1 VKTFVAAQV
10 VLAGLVLSACASLS
24 EDGGLPAIQQ
34 AVGSRVNAPL
44 SIASN
49 ESERAAVRAAVRAR
63 LAAPL
68 AQADAV
74 AIAVANNPGLQA
86 AYAELRISEADV
98 VQATR
103 LRNPGITFGRFRQ
116 GDEREIERKVTIDV
130 VGLLTMP
137 WRYDAEKRLYAV
149 AQQRAAGEVVRIAD
163 ETRHAWVEAVA
174 SAEAARYAAQVADA
188 AAASDEI
195 ARQMLRAG
203 NFSKLD
209 QSREQVFH
217 AEAVAHLARARQAAL
232 GARERLTRLMGLSG
246 DELAYK
252 LPERLP
258 DLPAAPRELAD
269 AETIAM
275 AQRLDVQAARAET
288 EGLARSLGLTRA
300 NRFVNVFDLTYE
312 HDTYKNDGPA
322 RTGYEVELS
331 LPIFDWG
338 DARVAKAEAT
348 YMRSFHRTADLAIR
362 ARSQVRESYAAYR
375 TAYDLARHY
384 RDEIVPLRKRISEE
398 NLLRYNGMLISVFEL
413 LADSRD
419 QAQAVE
425 AAIEAVRDYW
435 IADANLET
443 ALTTGTPPASPA
455 MRASPTASPA
465 DSEDH

>member
-1 VKTFVAAQV
+1 MKPFVTAHVA
-10 VLAGLVLSACASLS
+10 LAGLVLSACASLS
-24 EDGGLPAIQQ
+24 TDGGLPAVQQ
-34 AVGSRVNAPL
+34 AVGSRVDAPL
-44 SIASN
+44 SLVSN
-49 ESERAAVRAAVRAR
+49 EAGCDAARSAIRVR
-63 LAAPL
+63 LATPL

-74 AIAVANNPGLQA
+74 AIAIANNPGLQA
-86 AYAELRISEADV
+86 AYAELRISEAEV

-103 LRNPGITFGRFRQ
+103 LRNPGITFGRFRR
-116 GDEREIERKVTIDV
+116 GEEREIERKVTLDV

-137 WRYDAEKRLYAV
+137 WRYDAEKRLYAA

-188 AAASDEI
+188 ASASAEI
-195 ARQMLRAG
+195 AQQMLRAG

-209 QSREQVFH
+209 HSREQVFH
-217 AEAVAHLARARQAAL
+217 AEAIAHLARARQAAV
-232 GARERLTRLMGLSG
+232 GARERLTRLLGLSG
-246 DELAYK
+246 EDLAYK
-252 LPERLP
+252 LPGRLP
-258 DLPAAPRELAD
+258 DLPAAPRELVD
-269 AETIAM
+269 AEATAL

-312 HDTYKNDGPA
+312 HDTSNVEPA

-338 DARVAKAEAT
+338 DARVARAEAT

-362 ARSQVRESYAAYR
+362 ARSQVRESYTAYR

>member
-1 VKTFVAAQV
+1 MKPFVTAHVA
-10 VLAGLVLSACASLS
+10 LAGLVLSACASLS
-24 EDGGLPAIQQ
+24 TDGGLPAVQQ
-34 AVGSRVNAPL
+34 AVGSRVDAPL
-44 SIASN
+44 SLVSN
-49 ESERAAVRAAVRAR
+49 EAGRDAARSAIRAR

-74 AIAVANNPGLQA
+74 AIAIANNPGLQA
-86 AYAELRISEADV
+86 AYAELRISEAEV

-103 LRNPGITFGRFRQ
+103 LRNPGITFGRFRR
-116 GDEREIERKVTIDV
+116 GEEREIERKVTLDV

-137 WRYDAEKRLYAV
+137 WRYDAEKRLYAA

-188 AAASDEI
+188 ASASAEI
-195 ARQMLRAG
+195 AQQMLRAG

-209 QSREQVFH
+209 HSREQVFH
-217 AEAVAHLARARQAAL
+217 AEAIAHLARARQAAV
-232 GARERLTRLMGLSG
+232 GARERLTRLLGLSG
-246 DELAYK
+246 EDLAYK
-252 LPERLP
+252 LPGRLP
-258 DLPAAPRELAD
+258 DLPAAPRELVD
-269 AETIAM
+269 AEATAL

-312 HDTYKNDGPA
+312 HDTSNVEPA

-338 DARVAKAEAT
+338 DARVARAEAT

-362 ARSQVRESYAAYR
+362 ARSQVRESYTAYR

>member
-1 VKTFVAAQV
+1 MKPFVTAHVA
-10 VLAGLVLSACASLS
+10 LAGLVLSACASLS
-24 EDGGLPAIQQ
+24 TDGGLPAVQQ
-34 AVGSRVNAPL
+34 AVGSRVDAPL
-44 SIASN
+44 SLVSN
-49 ESERAAVRAAVRAR
+49 EAGRDAARSAIRVR
-63 LAAPL
+63 LATPL

-74 AIAVANNPGLQA
+74 AIAIANNPGLQA
-86 AYAELRISEADV
+86 AYAELRISEAEV

-103 LRNPGITFGRFRQ
+103 LRNPGITFGRFRR
-116 GDEREIERKVTIDV
+116 GEEREIERKVTLDV

-137 WRYDAEKRLYAV
+137 WRYDAEKRLYAA

-188 AAASDEI
+188 ASASAEI
-195 ARQMLRAG
+195 AQQMLRAG

-209 QSREQVFH
+209 HSREQVFH
-217 AEAVAHLARARQAAL
+217 AEAIAHLARARQAAV
-232 GARERLTRLMGLSG
+232 GARERLTRLLGLSG
-246 DELAYK
+246 EDLAYK
-252 LPERLP
+252 LPGRLP
-258 DLPAAPRELAD
+258 DLPAAPRELVD
-269 AETIAM
+269 AEATAL

-312 HDTYKNDGPA
+312 HDTSNVEPA

-338 DARVAKAEAT
+338 DARVARAEAT
-348 YMRSFHRTADLAIR
+348 YMRSFHRTAELAIR
-362 ARSQVRESYAAYR
+362 ARSQVRESYTAYR

>member
-1 VKTFVAAQV
+1 VKPFVTAHVA
-10 VLAGLVLSACASLS
+10 LAGLVLSACASLS
-24 EDGGLPAIQQ
+24 TDGGLPAVQQ
-34 AVGSRVNAPL
+34 AVGSRVDAPL
-44 SIASN
+44 SLVSN
-49 ESERAAVRAAVRAR
+49 EAGRDAARSAIRAR

-74 AIAVANNPGLQA
+74 AIAIANNPGLQA
-86 AYAELRISEADV
+86 AYAELRISEAEV

-103 LRNPGITFGRFRQ
+103 LRNPGITFGRFRR
-116 GDEREIERKVTIDV
+116 GEEREIERKVTLDV

-137 WRYDAEKRLYAV
+137 WRYDAEKRLYAA

-188 AAASDEI
+188 ASASAEI
-195 ARQMLRAG
+195 AQQMLRAG

-209 QSREQVFH
+209 HSREQVFH
-217 AEAVAHLARARQAAL
+217 AEAIAHLARARQAAV
-232 GARERLTRLMGLSG
+232 GARERLTRLLGLSG
-246 DELAYK
+246 EDLAYK
-252 LPERLP
+252 LPGRLP
-258 DLPAAPRELAD
+258 DLPAAPRELVD
-269 AETIAM
+269 AEATAL

-312 HDTYKNDGPA
+312 HDTSNVEPA

-338 DARVAKAEAT
+338 DARVARAEAT

-362 ARSQVRESYAAYR
+362 ARSQVRESYTAYR

>member
-1 VKTFVAAQV
+1 MKPFVTAHVA
-10 VLAGLVLSACASLS
+10 LAGLVLSACASLS
-24 EDGGLPAIQQ
+24 TDGGLPAVQQ
-34 AVGSRVNAPL
+34 AVGSRVDAPL
-44 SIASN
+44 SLVSN
-49 ESERAAVRAAVRAR
+49 EAGRDAARSAIRVR
-63 LAAPL
+63 LATPL

-74 AIAVANNPGLQA
+74 AIAIANNPGLQA
-86 AYAELRISEADV
+86 AYAELRISEAEV

-103 LRNPGITFGRFRQ
+103 LRNPGITFGRFRR
-116 GDEREIERKVTIDV
+116 GEEREIERKVTLDV

-137 WRYDAEKRLYAV
+137 WRYDAEKRLYAA

-188 AAASDEI
+188 ASASAEI
-195 ARQMLRAG
+195 AQQMLRAG

-209 QSREQVFH
+209 HSREQVFH
-217 AEAVAHLARARQAAL
+217 AEAIAHLARARQAAV
-232 GARERLTRLMGLSG
+232 GARERLTRLLGLSG
-246 DELAYK
+246 EDLAYK
-252 LPERLP
+252 LPGRLP
-258 DLPAAPRELAD
+258 DLPAAPRELVD
-269 AETIAM
+269 AEATAL

-312 HDTYKNDGPA
+312 HDTSNVEPA

-338 DARVAKAEAT
+338 DARVARAEAT

-362 ARSQVRESYAAYR
+362 ARSQVRESYTAYR

>member
-1 VKTFVAAQV
+1 VKPFVTAHVA
-10 VLAGLVLSACASLS
+10 LAGLVLSACASLS
-24 EDGGLPAIQQ
+24 TDGGLPAVQQ
-34 AVGSRVNAPL
+34 AVGSRVDAPL
-44 SIASN
+44 SLVSN
-49 ESERAAVRAAVRAR
+49 EAGRDAARSAIRVR
-63 LAAPL
+63 LATPL

-74 AIAVANNPGLQA
+74 AIAIANNPGLQA
-86 AYAELRISEADV
+86 AYAELRISEAEV

-103 LRNPGITFGRFRQ
+103 LRNPGITFGRFRR
-116 GDEREIERKVTIDV
+116 GEEREIERKVTLDV

-137 WRYDAEKRLYAV
+137 WRYDAEKRLYAA

-188 AAASDEI
+188 ASASAEI
-195 ARQMLRAG
+195 AQQMLRAG

-209 QSREQVFH
+209 HSREQVFH
-217 AEAVAHLARARQAAL
+217 AEAIAHLARARQAAV
-232 GARERLTRLMGLSG
+232 GARERLTRLLGLSG
-246 DELAYK
+246 EDLAYK
-252 LPERLP
+252 LPGRLP
-258 DLPAAPRELAD
+258 DLPAAPRELVD
-269 AETIAM
+269 AEATAL

-312 HDTYKNDGPA
+312 HDTSNVEPA

-338 DARVAKAEAT
+338 DARVARAEAT

-362 ARSQVRESYAAYR
+362 ARSQVRESYTAYR

>member
-1 VKTFVAAQV
+1 VKPFVTAHVA
-10 VLAGLVLSACASLS
+10 LAGLVLSACASLS
-24 EDGGLPAIQQ
+24 TDGGLPAVQQ
-34 AVGSRVNAPL
+34 AVSSRVDAPL
-44 SIASN
+44 SLVSN
-49 ESERAAVRAAVRAR
+49 EAGRDAARSAIRAR
-63 LAAPL
+63 LATPL

-74 AIAVANNPGLQA
+74 AIAIANNPGLQA
-86 AYAELRISEADV
+86 AYAELRISEAEV

-103 LRNPGITFGRFRQ
+103 LRNPGITFGRFRR
-116 GDEREIERKVTIDV
+116 GEEREIERKVTLDV

-137 WRYDAEKRLYAV
+137 WRYDAEKRLYAA

-188 AAASDEI
+188 ASASAEI
-195 ARQMLRAG
+195 AQQMLRAG

-209 QSREQVFH
+209 HSREQVFH
-217 AEAVAHLARARQAAL
+217 AEAIAHLARARQAAV
-232 GARERLTRLMGLSG
+232 GARERLTRLLGLSG
-246 DELAYK
+246 EDLAYK
-252 LPERLP
+252 LPGRLP
-258 DLPAAPRELAD
+258 DLPAAPRELVD
-269 AETIAM
+269 AEATAL

-312 HDTYKNDGPA
+312 HDTSNVEPA

-338 DARVAKAEAT
+338 DARVARAEAT

-362 ARSQVRESYAAYR
+362 ARSQVRESYTAYR